1 MRLTSL
7 IAILVGVLPFIGVA
21 RAADSV
27 VLGRAVS
34 NTYNPDVNTCPGPD
48 VCTDPFFVWEIS
60 VSRTISGPPVS
71 GRVQA
76 SRLQHAGFVR
86 AYMRRKR
93 VFLLRPID
101 DLAQRTLLHADYVL
115 VDMSEDLCLFSEPRD
130 IPTADIHVV
139 RTDRGDSYC
148 FGFSRK

>member
-7 IAILVGVLPFIGVA
+7 IAILVGALLSIGVA

-34 NTYNPDVNTCPGPD
+34 NTYNPDVNTCPAPD
-48 VCTDPFFVWEIS
+48 VCTDPFFIWEIS
-60 VSRTISGPPVS
+60 VSRTITGPPVI
-71 GRVQA
+71 GRAHA
-76 SRLQHAGFVR
+76 SRIQHTGFVR

-101 DLAQRTLLHADYVL
+101 DLEQRALFHADYDL
-115 VDMSEDLCLFSEPRD
+115 VDN
-130 IPTADIHVV
+130 V
-139 RTDRGDSYC
+139 
-148 FGFSRK
+148 